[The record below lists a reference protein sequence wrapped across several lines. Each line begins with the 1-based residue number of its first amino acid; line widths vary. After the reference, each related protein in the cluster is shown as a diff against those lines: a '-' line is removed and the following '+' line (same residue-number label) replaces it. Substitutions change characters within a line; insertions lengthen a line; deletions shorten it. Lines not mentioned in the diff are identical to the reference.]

1 MKKEEQKQGLWA
13 IMSPVKFKIRMA
25 MLLASIGAI
34 SLILSLLLLSFAL
47 TNILQNTPLVVFG
60 FELNLVNTILLLALL
75 TIIAFLSRFGAFA
88 VSHLGAFHLEQI
100 LRTKLSLHLA
110 KLPLGY
116 IISNGSGALKKVV
129 QDDVKTL
136 HAFVADS
143 TPMIAKSIVAPITTL
158 IILLVIDY
166 RFALATLSVFILG
179 WITMAVAMKDS
190 KSLRIKYEQSQSNIN
205 RAVIEFAQ
213 AMPVVRTFDD
223 GTTSFKR
230 YNDALI
236 EFKNNLH
243 HWMSVSA
250 FSAKLGMIILSP
262 LPTLLAVII
271 TAIFLLNFS
280 SLELFAFI
288 SALFLST
295 GMADAMMPLM
305 WLNNHIKKSQTSALK
320 IQEVLSVKALEIAK
334 EPKTINSFDIE
345 FKNVSFK
352 YDNVENYALK
362 DINFKV
368 SSGSVTALV
377 GPSGAGKSTVA
388 KLIPRFWDVS
398 SGAIK
403 IGSIDI
409 KEVSS
414 ENLMD
419 TVSFVFQDTFLFQDT
434 IYNNIKM
441 ANTNATDEEIINASK
456 AAQIHDFILSLPD
469 GYETLAGDR
478 GANLSGGQKQ
488 RITIAR
494 AILRNTPIIVLDE
507 ATAFADPENE
517 EEIVKALA
525 NLTVNKTVIM
535 IAHRLSTIK
544 DSEQI
549 VVFDEGKIS
558 EIGKHED
565 LLNTK
570 GVYSKLWSNYEKAS
584 SWNLEK
590 IEDKKG
596 ENNE

>member
-1 MKKEEQKQGLWA
+1 MKKEEQKWGLWT

-110 KLPLGY
+110 KLHLGY

-143 TPMIAKSIVAPITTL
+143 TPMIAKSIVAPLSTL

-179 WITMAVAMKDS
+179 WITMAVAMRDS

-205 RAVIEFAQ
+205 KAVIEFAQ

-271 TAIFLLNFS
+271 TAIFLLNFG

-345 FKNVSFK
+345 FENVSFK

-368 SSGSVTALV
+368 PSRSVTALV

-403 IGSIDI
+403 IGGIDI

-544 DSEQI
+544 DSDQI

-558 EIGKHED
+558 EIGKHDE
-565 LLNTK
+565 LLEK
-570 GVYSKLWSNYEKAS
+570 QGIYSKLWSNYEKAS

-596 ENNE
+596 KNNE

>member
-100 LRTKLSLHLA
+100 LRTKLSQHLA
-110 KLPLGY
+110 TVPLGY

-158 IILLVIDY
+158 VILLVIDY

-205 RAVIEFAQ
+205 KAVIEFAQ

-262 LPTLLAVII
+262 LPTLLTVII
-271 TAIFLLNFS
+271 TAIFLLNFG

-345 FKNVSFK
+345 FENVSFK

-388 KLIPRFWDVS
+388 KLIPRFWDVN

-403 IGSIDI
+403 IGGIDI

-494 AILRNTPIIVLDE
+494 AILRNSPIIVLDE

-544 DSEQI
+544 DSDQI

-558 EIGKHED
+558 EIGKHEE

-596 ENNE
+596 ANNE

>member
-1 MKKEEQKQGLWA
+1 MKQNKPKFGLWT
-13 IMSPVKFKIRMA
+13 IMSPIKFKIRVA
-25 MLLASIGAI
+25 MFLASIGAI
-34 SLILSLLLLSFAL
+34 SLILSLLILSFAL
-47 TNILQNTPLVVFG
+47 TNILLNTPLVILG
-60 FELNLVNTILLLALL
+60 MELNLINTIFLLALL
-75 TIIAFLSRFGAFA
+75 IIIAFISRSGAFT

-100 LRTKLSLHLA
+100 LRTNLSQHLA
-110 KLPLGY
+110 TVPLGY
-116 IISNGSGALKKVV
+116 IISNGSGALKKVM

-136 HAFVADS
+136 HVFVADS
-143 TPMIAKSIVAPITTL
+143 TPMIAKSIIAPIITL
-158 IILLVIDY
+158 VILLIIDY
-166 RFALATLSVFILG
+166 RFALATLCVFILG
-179 WITMAVAMKDS
+179 WITMAFAMRDS
-190 KSLRIKYEQSQSNIN
+190 KVLRQKYEQSQSDIN
-205 RAVIEFAQ
+205 KAVIEFAQ

-230 YNDALI
+230 YNNALLNYK
-236 EFKNNLH
+236 ENLN
-243 HWMSVSA
+243 HWMKVSA

-262 LPTLLAVII
+262 LPTLIAVII
-271 TAIFLLNFS
+271 TGIYLLNFS
-280 SLELFAFI
+280 SVELFAFI

-305 WLNNHIKKSQTSALK
+305 WINNFIKKSQASAIR
-320 IQEVLSVKALEIAK
+320 IQEILNIQPLEITK
-334 EPKTINSFDIE
+334 EPKTINNFDISFE
-345 FKNVSFK
+345 NVSFK

-368 SSGSVTALV
+368 NQGSVTALV
-377 GPSGAGKSTVA
+377 GPNGAGKSTVA
-388 KLIPRFWDVS
+388 KLIPRFWDVN

-403 IGSIDI
+403 IGGVNI
-409 KEVSS
+409 KELS
-414 ENLMD
+414 NKTLMD

-441 ANTNATDEEIINASK
+441 ANLNATEEDIIKAAK
-456 AAQIHDFILSLPD
+456 AAQIHDFILSLPN
-469 GYETLAGDR
+469 GYETMAGDR

-525 NLTVNKTVIM
+525 NLTINKTVIM

-544 DSEQI
+544 NADQI
-549 VVFDEGKIS
+549 VVFDNGKIN
-558 EIGKHED
+558 EIGIHNE
-565 LLNTK
+565 LLEKK

-590 IEDKKG
+590 G
-596 ENNE
+596 EYND

>member
-1 MKKEEQKQGLWA
+1 MKKQKVGLWA
-13 IMSPVKFKIRMA
+13 IMSPVKFKIRLA

-34 SLILSLLLLSFAL
+34 SLISSLLLLSL
-47 TNILQNTPLVVFG
+47 TLSNILINTPLIIFG
-60 FELNLVNTILLLALL
+60 IELDLIKTILLLAFL
-75 TIIAFLSRFGAFA
+75 TIIAFVSRLAGFI

-100 LRTKLSLHLA
+100 LRTNLSQHLA
-110 KLPLGY
+110 TVPLGY
-116 IISNGSGALKKVV
+116 IISNGSGTLKKVM

-136 HAFVADS
+136 HTFVADS
-143 TPMIAKSIVAPITTL
+143 TPMIAKSIVAPISTL
-158 IILLVIDY
+158 IILLIIDY

-179 WITMAVAMKDS
+179 WITMAFSMRDS
-190 KSLRIKYEQSQSNIN
+190 KTLRIKYERSQSNIN
-205 RAVIEFAQ
+205 KAVIEFAQ

-230 YNDALI
+230 YNDALL
-236 EFKNNLH
+236 EYKTNLQ
-243 HWMSVSA
+243 HWMNISA

-262 LPTLLAVII
+262 LPTLIAVLI
-271 TAIFLLNFS
+271 TGIYLLNFGT
-280 SLELFAFI
+280 LELFAFI

-305 WLNNHIKKSQTSALK
+305 WINNHIKKSQASVLR
-320 IQEVLSVKALEIAK
+320 IQEVLEIKSLEIPK
-334 EPKTINSFDIE
+334 ETKTIKTYDIE
-345 FKNVSFK
+345 FENVSFK
-352 YDNVENYALK
+352 YDSVEKYALK
-362 DINFKV
+362 NISFKAKE
-368 SSGSVTALV
+368 GSVTALV

-388 KLIPRFWDVS
+388 KLIPRFWDVT
-398 SGAIK
+398 SGEIK
-403 IGSIDI
+403 IGDVNI
-409 KEVSS
+409 KELSS
-414 ENLMD
+414 ETLMNA
-419 TVSFVFQDTFLFQDT
+419 VSFVFQDTFLFQDT

-441 ANTNATDEEIINASK
+441 ANEKATKEDIVNACK
-456 AAQIHDFILSLPD
+456 AAQIHDFIESLPD

-478 GANLSGGQKQ
+478 GTNLSGGQKQ

-525 NLTVNKTVIM
+525 NLTINKTVIM

-544 DSEQI
+544 DSDQI
-549 VVFDEGKIS
+549 IVFDEGKIS
-558 EIGKHED
+558 EIGKHDE
-565 LLNTK
+565 LLEK
-570 GVYSKLWSNYEKAS
+570 QGIYSKLWSNYEKAS

-596 ENNE
+596 KNNE

>member
-1 MKKEEQKQGLWA
+1 MKKQKVGLWA
-13 IMSPVKFKIRMA
+13 IMSPVKFKIRLA

-34 SLILSLLLLSFAL
+34 SLISSLLLLSL
-47 TNILQNTPLVVFG
+47 TLSNILINTPLIIFG
-60 FELNLVNTILLLALL
+60 IELDLIKTILLLAIL
-75 TIIAFLSRFGAFA
+75 TIIAFVSRLAGFI
-88 VSHLGAFHLEQI
+88 VSHLGAFRLEQI
-100 LRTKLSLHLA
+100 LRTNLSQHLA
-110 KLPLGY
+110 TVPLGY
-116 IISNGSGALKKVV
+116 IISNGSGTLKKVM

-136 HAFVADS
+136 HTFVADS
-143 TPMIAKSIVAPITTL
+143 TPMIAKSIVAPISTL
-158 IILLVIDY
+158 IILLIIDY

-179 WITMAVAMKDS
+179 WITMAFSMRDS
-190 KSLRIKYEQSQSNIN
+190 KTLRIKYEKSQSNIN
-205 RAVIEFAQ
+205 KAVIEFAQ

-230 YNDALI
+230 YNDALL
-236 EFKNNLH
+236 EYKTNLQ
-243 HWMSVSA
+243 HWMNISA

-262 LPTLLAVII
+262 LPTLIAVLI
-271 TAIFLLNFS
+271 TGIYLLNFG

-305 WLNNHIKKSQTSALK
+305 WINNHIKKSSASALR
-320 IQEVLSVKALEIAK
+320 IQEVLEIKSLEIPK
-334 EPKTINSFDIE
+334 ETKYIKTYDIE
-345 FKNVSFK
+345 FENVSFK
-352 YDNVENYALK
+352 YDSVEKYALK
-362 DINFKV
+362 NISFKAKE
-368 SSGSVTALV
+368 GSVTALV

-388 KLIPRFWDVS
+388 KLIPRFWDVT
-398 SGAIK
+398 SGEIK
-403 IGSIDI
+403 IGDVNI
-409 KEVSS
+409 KELSS
-414 ENLMD
+414 ETLMN

-441 ANTNATDEEIINASK
+441 ANEKATKEDIVNACK
-456 AAQIHDFILSLPD
+456 AAQIHDFIESLPD

-478 GANLSGGQKQ
+478 GTNLSGGQKQ

-525 NLTVNKTVIM
+525 NLTINKTVIM

-544 DSEQI
+544 DSDQI
-549 VVFDEGKIS
+549 IVFDEGKIS
-558 EIGKHED
+558 EMGKHDE
-565 LLNTK
+565 LLEK
-570 GVYSKLWSNYEKAS
+570 QGIYSKLWSNYEKAS

-590 IEDKKG
+590 VEDKKG
-596 ENNE
+596 KNNE